1 MEFEKLCEI
10 IEDVLHLGDH
20 NITEETTFVEDLGAD
35 SLDQFEIYVEI
46 GKTFEVEIS
55 DEDAADIVT
64 VGDLLDVIRHT
75 KSGI

>member
-20 NITEETTFVEDLGAD
+20 HITEETTFVEDLGAD

>member
-10 IEDVLHLGDH
+10 IEDVLHLEGH
-20 NITEETTFVEDLGAD
+20 SITEETTFVEDLGAD
-35 SLDQFEIYVEI
+35 SLDQFEIYMEI

-55 DEDAADIVT
+55 DEDAVRIET
-64 VGDLLDVIRHT
+64 VGDLLDVIRNT

>member
-1 MEFEKLCEI
+1 M
-10 IEDVLHLGDH
+10 
-20 NITEETTFVEDLGAD
+20 
-35 SLDQFEIYVEI
+35 EI

-64 VGDLLDVIRHT
+64 VGDLLDVIRNT